1 MKLLNTL
8 LSSKA
13 GVAALILRVPV
24 GLILAAHGAQKLF
37 AWFGG
42 YGLEG
47 TGQWMASIG
56 LEPGYWLAMM
66 AGSAELFGGIAL
78 AIGLLTRPAAVV
90 AGFTMLIAIF
100 SVHISNGLFMAN
112 NGYEYALTLLV
123 VTVVLAIQGAGSFSL
138 DNVLAKKLANK

>member
-1 MKLLNTL
+1 MILLQKILN
-8 LSSKA
+8 SKA
-13 GVAALILRVPV
+13 GAAALILRVPV

-56 LEPGYWLAMM
+56 LEPGYWLALM
-66 AGSAELFGGIAL
+66 AGSAEFFGGIAL
-78 AIGLLTRPAAVV
+78 AFGLLTRPAALVT
-90 AGFTMLIAIF
+90 AFTMLIAIF
-100 SVHISNGLFMAN
+100 SVHINNGLFMAN

-123 VTVVLAIQGAGSFSL
+123 ATAALAIQGAGSFSV
-138 DNVLAKKLANK
+138 DSVIAKKLADK

>member
-66 AGSAELFGGIAL
+66 AGSAEFFGGIAL

-90 AGFTMLIAIF
+90 AGFTMMIAIF

-138 DNVLAKKLANK
+138 DNVLAKKLAKK

>member
-1 MKLLNTL
+1 MTL
-8 LSSKA
+8 LQKILNSKA
-13 GVAALILRVPV
+13 GAAALILRVPV

-56 LEPGYWLAMM
+56 LEPGYWLALM
-66 AGSAELFGGIAL
+66 AGSAEFFGGIAL
-78 AIGLLTRPAAVV
+78 AFGLLTRPAALVT
-90 AGFTMLIAIF
+90 AFTMLIAIF
-100 SVHISNGLFMAN
+100 SVHINNGLFMAN

-123 VTVVLAIQGAGSFSL
+123 ATAALAVQGAGSFSV
-138 DNVLAKKLANK
+138 DSVIAKKLADK